1 MNSNIKSK
9 DVSVVIA
16 TLGETNLSETIESL
30 NKGSLAPKEI
40 LICIPEEYAVNLESL
55 NYSNVKISKTIV
67 RGQVSQR
74 AIGFQNAKFPYVLQ
88 LDDDII
94 LDFYCLEKLLETV
107 ISNKNIA
114 AGPKLYDHLTKEY
127 HSFLIPSDIKLV
139 WFNKMFYFLANGKI
153 GFQPGKISKSGLN
166 FGIPETPS
174 TFYNVDWLCGGC
186 LMHRKENLI
195 LTNYYP
201 LSGKAY
207 AEDLFHSK
215 LLRDNNVILVRSGEA
230 KCYVDFT
237 SSKGGSWLN
246 IISNLQKPL
255 IAMNIFI
262 KSINGNITRMYLV
275 NFFIIIRL
283 FLIKI
288 FKIKKY

>member
-1 MNSNIKSK
+1 MSR
-9 DVSVVIA
+9 IA
-16 TLGETNLSETIESL
+16 
-30 NKGSLAPKEI
+30 A
-40 LICIPEEYAVNLESL
+40 
-55 NYSNVKISKTIV
+55 
-67 RGQVSQR
+67 
-74 AIGFQNAKFPYVLQ
+74 
-88 LDDDII
+88 II
-94 LDFYCLEKLLETV
+94 LMFLASQSQAENTPDINSIIEFHEKNQLCLVL
-107 ISNKNIA
+107 
-114 AGPKLYDHLTKEY
+114 
-127 HSFLIPSDIKLV
+127 
-139 WFNKMFYFLANGKI
+139 LANGKI